1 MISIAFVL
9 EIASSLTAPPARML
23 EHLEKILS
31 GYSDAEILACSG
43 LLILLLGTLLSFL
56 EKLRRPEPVPAPA
69 PVSIEEKKHLYT
81 VPGNG
86 KANQQSQEKDIRVP
100 ISARS

>member
-1 MISIAFVL
+1 MILIALVPEF
-9 EIASSLTAPPARML
+9 ASSLAAMPARL
-23 EHLEKILS
+23 VEHLEQILS
-31 GYSDAEILACSG
+31 GYSDAQILACSG

-56 EKLRRPEPVPAPA
+56 EKLRRPAPLPVPA
-69 PVSIEEKKHLYT
+69 PVSIEEKKNLYA

-86 KANQQSQEKDIRVP
+86 KNSQQTQEKDIRVP